1 MAIKLETGR
10 GDIRITNRVILSMIA
25 SITTS
30 CYGVMGLA
38 IGGKK
43 LRSDSVNHLS
53 KGIKIK
59 VDNSKLFVDVHII
72 TSYGVNMNT
81 VSESIRSNI
90 KYQME
95 DMTGVE
101 IGAVNVIVETLQ
113 MEQ

>member
-10 GDIRITNRVILSMIA
+10 GDIKITNRVMLKMIA

-30 CYGVMGLA
+30 CYGVVGLA

-43 LRSDSVNHLS
+43 LKSDTVSHLS

-59 VDNSKLFVDVHII
+59 VDDSKLFIDVHII

-101 IGAVNVIVETLQ
+101 VGVVNVIVETLKV
-113 MEQ
+113 EE

>member
-10 GDIRITNRVILSMIA
+10 GDIKITTKVMLTMIA
-25 SITTS
+25 NITSS
-30 CYGVMGLA
+30 CYGVVGLA

-43 LRSDSVNHLS
+43 LKSDTVSHLS

-59 VDNSKLFVDVHII
+59 VEDSKLFVDVHII

-101 IGAVNVIVETLQ
+101 VGVVNVIVETLKID
-113 MEQ
+113 E

>member
-25 SITTS
+25 TITTS

-43 LRSDSVNHLS
+43 LKSDSVNHLS

-113 MEQ
+113 MEH

>member
-113 MEQ
+113 MEH

>member
-43 LRSDSVNHLS
+43 LKSDSVNHLS

-113 MEQ
+113 MEH